1 MDFLIPI
8 SIALMVIFV
17 LSKIK
22 ILGGIGWIL
31 FSLEWITRLPH
42 FLEINDY
49 FNSTVVFLAFIFFA
63 ILGITILKDK
73 GKNLQTFIDITA
85 FSALASLI
93 YFPFAISNDLGF
105 SLIAIT
111 ADLTAKLSNLL
122 GFGVQRFSENTLV
135 LNDHY
140 IEIILA
146 CTGIESMA
154 LFAGATL
161 GIRAD
166 FRRKVVAF
174 LISVP
179 VIYILNLLRNV
190 FVIASFGYSWFG
202 ENSFY
207 IAHHIISKI
216 LATIALIL
224 ISLAVFRILPE
235 LADLIY
241 RLKDVLEESYRG
253 QKK

>member
-1 MDFLIPI
+1 MDFLILI
-8 SIALMVIFV
+8 SIALMLLFV
-17 LSKIK
+17 VSRMK
-22 ILGGIGWIL
+22 ILGGVGWVL
-31 FSLEWITRLPH
+31 FSLEWVTRIPH

-49 FNSTVVFLAFIFFA
+49 FNSVVAFLAFIFFA
-63 ILGITILKDK
+63 FLGIIILSDK
-73 GKNLQTFIDITA
+73 GENLQTFVDITA
-85 FSALASLI
+85 FSSLASLI
-93 YFPFAISNDLGF
+93 YFPFAINSGLGT

-111 ADLTAKLSNLL
+111 TDLTAKLSNIL
-122 GFGVQRFSENTLV
+122 GFGVQKFSNNMLV
-135 LNDHY
+135 LNNHY
-140 IEIILA
+140 VEIILA

-161 GIRAD
+161 GVRAD
-166 FRRKVVAF
+166 FRRRLFAF

-179 VIYILNLLRNV
+179 VIYVLNLLRNV
-190 FVIASFGYSWFG
+190 FVITSFGYSWFG

-207 IAHHIISKI
+207 IAHHVISKV

-241 RLKDVLEESYRG
+241 RLKDIFEERLRG
-253 QKK
+253 EK